1 MVLSYV
7 FFCRWQNVRS
17 SCPCWSSSWIQR
29 SPTGKG
35 VWLWRCFISLVYNLT
50 YWGERERER
59 EITLLSLLYYYYYHV
74 IIDSLIFVFFRS
86 FTQSYDMKLHS
97 TKIFR
102 DIVNGVGTYIQSQF
116 MNPSL
121 STTTTSEEFQ
131 WYCIFQNK
139 CTVPSCR
146 SSYLMTIVQH
156 YCSHITYTT

>member
-1 MVLSYV
+1 MTECEIFLSLLVKFLDSEKPNWQRCLALEVLHKLSV
-7 FFCRWQNVRS
+7 QPDLLRW
-17 SCPCWSSSWIQR
+17 
-29 SPTGKG
+29 
-35 VWLWRCFISLVYNLT
+35 
-50 YWGERERER
+50 ERER